1 MSKTEHSG
9 YEEVDLSRLKRTRM
23 TDLKRK
29 VEQAAFARPVEAGK
43 SLDEFVESLP
53 DILAARD
60 LRRFAHIV
68 ASAAHD
74 GKAVI
79 IMFGGHVIKTGLAPL
94 LIDWIK
100 RGIITSLATNGSS
113 AIHDSEIALFG
124 RTSEDVAEGLA
135 DGSFGMSSDTADFI
149 NNAITASEE
158 TELGFGEAIGRAVRD
173 SDAPYK
179 DLSLF
184 CCAYESRIPLTVH
197 VALGTDIIHQHP
209 SANGSAIGR
218 ASMKDFRIFAR
229 EVGRLDEGGV
239 VMNIGSAVIMP
250 EVFLK
255 ALTVARNLGYPAHGF
270 ATANFDMNVHYRPVQ
285 NVLNRPTLT
294 GGQKFNFIGHHEI
307 MIPLLFAIVNT
318 EMERLKDE

>member
-23 TDLKRK
+23 TDIERK
-29 VEQAAFARPVEAGK
+29 VEQAAFARPVEAGQ

-60 LRRFAHIV
+60 LRRFARIV
-68 ASAAHD
+68 ASATHD

-100 RGIITSLATNGSS
+100 RGIVTSLATNGSS
-113 AIHDSEIALFG
+113 SIHDSEIALFG

-158 TELGFGEAIGRAVRD
+158 AELGFGEAVGRALRD

-184 CCAYESRIPLTVH
+184 CCAYESKIPLTVH

-209 SANGSAIGR
+209 SANGSAIGG

-229 EVGRLDEGGV
+229 EVGRLDKGAV
-239 VMNIGSAVIMP
+239 VMNFGSAVIMP

-255 ALTVARNLGYPAHGF
+255 ALTVGRNLGYPAHGF
-270 ATANFDMNVHYRPVQ
+270 AVANFDMNVHYRPMQ
-285 NVLNRPTLT
+285 NVVSRPTA
-294 GGQKFNFIGHHEI
+294 GCGKGFNFVGHHEI
-307 MIPLLFAIVNT
+307 MIPLLAWALRREF
-318 EMERLKDE
+318 

>member
-9 YEEVDLSRLKRTRM
+9 YEEVDLSRIKSTRM
-23 TDLKRK
+23 SELKRK
-29 VEQAAFARPVEAGK
+29 IEQAAFARPADAGQA
-43 SLDEFVESLP
+43 LNDFVESLP

-60 LRRFAHIV
+60 LRHFARLV

-74 GKAVI
+74 GKAVV

-100 RGIITSLATNGSS
+100 RGIVTSLATNGSS

-149 NNAITASEE
+149 NNAISASEDA
-158 TELGFGEAIGRAVRD
+158 ELGFGETIGRAVRD
-173 SDAPYK
+173 SDAPFK

-184 CCAYESRIPLTVH
+184 CSAYESKIPLTVH

-209 SANGSAIGR
+209 SANGSAIGQ

-229 EVGRLDEGGV
+229 EVGRLGEGGV
-239 VMNIGSAVIMP
+239 VMNFGSAVIP
-250 EVFLK
+250 
-255 ALTVARNLGYPAHGF
+255 G
-270 ATANFDMNVHYRPVQ
+270 
-285 NVLNRPTLT
+285 
-294 GGQKFNFIGHHEI
+294 
-307 MIPLLFAIVNT
+307 
-318 EMERLKDE
+318 